1 MPKRKKVLSWP
12 KEVKQWL
19 DSALIGN
26 NFSRY
31 QELCEELR
39 VRGFSISKSAL
50 ADYGSD
56 FQQKLEAVKLATEQA
71 KAFCDASPDEEGA
84 LDAGLVRMLQTE
96 LFTILREMKGV
107 DRKNVNLASI
117 TKAVAQLVRASMEQ
131 KKHARQARDQALR
144 EAADAVGDA
153 ARAQGMDESQV
164 EFWRTKVLGVG

>member
-1 MPKRKKVLSWP
+1 MPPRKKVLAWP
-12 KEVKQWL
+12 KEVKEWL

-31 QELCEELR
+31 QELCDELTA
-39 VRGFSISKSAL
+39 RGYQISKSAL
-50 ADYGSD
+50 AEYGSD
-56 FQQKLEAVKLATEQA
+56 FQHKLEAVKLATDQA
-71 KAFCDASPDEEGA
+71 KAFIEASPDDEGA

-131 KKHARQARDQALR
+131 KKHARQAREQALR
-144 EAADAVGDA
+144 DAADAVGNA
-153 ARAQGMDESQV
+153 ARAQGMDEAQV
-164 EFWRTKVLGVG
+164 EFWRAKVLGVG